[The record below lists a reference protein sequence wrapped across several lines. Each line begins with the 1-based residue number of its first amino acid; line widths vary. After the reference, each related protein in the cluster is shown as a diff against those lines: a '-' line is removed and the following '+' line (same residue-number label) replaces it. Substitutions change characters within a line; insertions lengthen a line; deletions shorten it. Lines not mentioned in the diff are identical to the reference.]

1 MKEEPIGINLS
12 VKVSKLAILMIL
24 LFYSCNQDFSNET
37 HLVRPDTRLLSV
49 IDQYVKMDTTFTDT
63 RLITLTQLNSRS
75 CQTDYYLSSVGFL
88 LKDLYDRIPPSKY
101 FEYKGMLCI
110 VVDGSDA
117 LYSSKNSKKEFQ
129 KLVKKHQI
137 PVADISEGSSY
148 SRSCWYVKYFNDSI
162 TVEKDCKDKEYPCD
176 TVPTTLMLP

>member
-1 MKEEPIGINLS
+1 MKEEPIGSNSS
-12 VKVSKLAILMIL
+12 VKVCKLVMLVIL
-24 LFYSCNQDFSNET
+24 LFYSCNQDYSNET
-37 HLVRPDTRLLSV
+37 HVVLPDKRLLFI
-49 IDQYVKMDTTFTDT
+49 IDQYVKMDTAFTDT

-110 VVDGSDA
+110 VLDGSDA

-137 PVADISEGSSY
+137 PVADIFEGGSY

-162 TVEKDCKDKEYPCD
+162 TFEKECKDKEYPCD